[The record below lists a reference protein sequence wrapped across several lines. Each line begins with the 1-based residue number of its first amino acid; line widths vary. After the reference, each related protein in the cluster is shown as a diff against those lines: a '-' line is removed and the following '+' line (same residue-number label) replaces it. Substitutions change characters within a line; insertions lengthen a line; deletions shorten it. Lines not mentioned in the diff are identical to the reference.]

1 MVRCCGEAPVCHQP
15 PGHGGCVNMTMKM
28 HNRQKRNQKKV
39 KMGMLQSVNIYS
51 QFNKYIFAH
60 KLGSVQ
66 NVQKYAVKHNFEI
79 NYYVIGT

>member
-1 MVRCCGEAPVCHQP
+1 
-15 PGHGGCVNMTMKM
+15 
-28 HNRQKRNQKKV
+28 
-39 KMGMLQSVNIYS
+39 MGMLQSVNIYS

-79 NYYVIGT
+79 NYYVIGTWVKKRLNRLVFRRNSFTFEKQRDRNLKKCLKAWSVH